1 MEQSDIRTWWANPLS
16 KDFIKQIEEAITILT
31 YEGNTESM
39 CRDTVKNAIRV
50 GTINGLRMV
59 LQMKE
64 TEIKEQE
71 DEQAEDSADTV

>member
-1 MEQSDIRTWWANPLS
+1 MGDLQNWWTNPIS
-16 KDFIKQIEEAITILT
+16 KEFVKEIEDAITVLT

-39 CRDTVKNAIRV
+39 CRDTVKNSIRV

-64 TEIKEQE
+64 TEIEREK
-71 DEQAEDSADTV
+71 DEQTKDSTDKV

>member
-1 MEQSDIRTWWANPLS
+1 MGDLQVWWTNPIS
-16 KDFIKQIEEAITILT
+16 KEFVKEIEDAITVLT

-39 CRDTVKNAIRV
+39 CRDTVKNSIRV

-64 TEIKEQE
+64 TEIERE
-71 DEQAEDSADTV
+71 RDEQTKDSADKV